1 MPEFSGVAATSAFDE
16 AARRRCGAPES
27 WRSGAAESPIR
38 PRPFGRRLTT
48 VGRWISFRAFSL
60 IVCLSD
66 SAGGRDPLV
75 AYAGMSRV
83 NAGPYGAAQDA
94 RMDAIR
100 GPADSH
106 GDFAPRGAP
115 VGGRLKR
122 AMDIAL
128 ATASLVLL
136 APMFL
141 LIAVLLQVGLGR
153 PVFIARQ
160 RVGFA
165 GERFTAY
172 AFSTA
177 PTDAASPLATCVV
190 GLLRDSGLD
199 RLPELI
205 SVLRG
210 DMSFVG
216 PRPIEA
222 CHPGPYRP
230 DYLAA
235 RPGLIGVFQS
245 RRSGR
250 WGDRR
255 CAAMDRYYAR
265 RWTIWLDLAALTR
278 SIGDAS

>member
-1 MPEFSGVAATSAFDE
+1 M
-16 AARRRCGAPES
+16 
-27 WRSGAAESPIR
+27 
-38 PRPFGRRLTT
+38 
-48 VGRWISFRAFSL
+48 ISFRAIGL

-128 ATASLVLL
+128 AGASLALL

-141 LIAVLLQVGLGR
+141 LIAVLLHVGFGR
-153 PVFIARQ
+153 PVFMARQ

-165 GERFTAY
+165 GRRFTAY
-172 AFSTA
+172 TFSTA
-177 PTDAASPLATCVV
+177 PTDAASQLATCVV

-216 PRPIEA
+216 PQPIQVG
-222 CHPGPYRP
+222 HPGPYRR

-235 RPGLIGVFQS
+235 RPGLICVFRTS
-245 RRSGR
+245 RQGR
-250 WGDRR
+250 WQVIATTAGAPRWIATM
-255 CAAMDRYYAR
+255 CAAGPSGSTLLRLRAASETRAEYRLKPTEKAVSAPAR
-265 RWTIWLDLAALTR
+265 RN
-278 SIGDAS
+278 